1 MPTTWGIHS
10 DGLREKRQQGEGRQS
25 NIVQVQV
32 AVAVNDQVEVEV
44 KVKVKVSRRTRS
56 EQPDQ
61 RGGEAEHREEVRR
74 ELLVSRS
81 DPAIALQPLKEILD
95 VVPPLV
101 EPLVVAALPAARRI
115 RRDDDATALAP

>member
-10 DGLREKRQQGEGRQS
+10 DGLREKGQQGEGRQS

-32 AVAVNDQVEVEV
+32 AVAVNDQVEVE
-44 KVKVKVSRRTRS
+44 VKVKVSRRTRS

-95 VVPPLV
+95 VVPPPV